1 VDGAALVLLRAA
13 SETPLTDDDQGVSA
27 SDRETAYASRRDYV
41 ERFSPLHRLAQS
53 DREDWAPS
61 NLIRELVAAS
71 ADVHSLSRRGLTP
84 LHIAAAVGRAA
95 ACGALVRAG
104 ANAGYAQRGA
114 AHETPLH
121 AAVRARKVG
130 ALRAMLDD
138 VPEASRR
145 ATCDATSCD
154 GSTALHLACALGSVD
169 ACEAL
174 LDAGAS
180 VDARTHDGDS
190 PLHVAAWTNSL
201 AVADALLARGA
212 PVDAAKLDGSTALHL
227 CAARGLVAMTR
238 SLLDH
243 GADPTLRSV
252 SGSTALDRARLFR
265 DDRLARV
272 LELAAA
278 TPPNSPTNTSG

>member
-1 VDGAALVLLRAA
+1 MTPLHVAAAGGRAA
-13 SETPLTDDDQGVSA
+13 S
-27 SDRETAYASRRDYV
+27 
-41 ERFSPLHRLAQS
+41 
-53 DREDWAPS
+53 
-61 NLIRELVAAS
+61 
-71 ADVHSLSRRGLTP
+71 
-84 LHIAAAVGRAA
+84 
-95 ACGALVRAG
+95 CGALVRAG
-104 ANAGYAQRGA
+104 ANAGFSQRGG

-121 AAVRARKVG
+121 AAVRAKQVG
-130 ALRAMLDD
+130 ALRAML
-138 VPEASRR
+138 EACPADKRR
-145 ATCDATSCD
+145 ATCDAPSQD

-180 VDARTHDGDS
+180 VDSRTDDGDA

-227 CAARGLVAMTR
+227 CAARGLHAMAR
-238 SLLDH
+238 GLLDH
-243 GADPTLRSV
+243 GADPSRRTV
-252 SGSTALDRARLFR
+252 SGSSPLDRARLFR

-278 TPPNSPTNTSG
+278 TPPASPTN